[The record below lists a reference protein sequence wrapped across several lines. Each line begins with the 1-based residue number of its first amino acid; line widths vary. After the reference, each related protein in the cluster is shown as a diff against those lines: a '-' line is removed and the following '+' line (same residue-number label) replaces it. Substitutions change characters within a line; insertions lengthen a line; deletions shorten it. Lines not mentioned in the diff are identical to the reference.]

1 MIVQHED
8 DMANGTAKETII
20 NKYFSDR
27 SESAGDTWDQLNL
40 DSVFFGLDHIILSYA
55 METSVSEATANIAR
69 MYSSYNSLLEYMDS
83 NVNTCYSDYVNMAK
97 FENDDNEELK
107 DKLTRFHYEASEL
120 SGVQEPHKFKK
131 YVKNT

>member
-1 MIVQHED
+1 
-8 DMANGTAKETII
+8 MANGTAKETII

-69 MYSSYNSLLEYMDS
+69 MYSSHNSLLEYMDS
-83 NVNTCYSDYVNMAK
+83 NIDTCYSDYVNMAII
-97 FENDDNEELK
+97 ENEDNEELK
-107 DKLTRFHYEASEL
+107 DKLTRFHFEASEL
-120 SGVQEPHKFKK
+120 SGVQEPNKFRK

>member
-69 MYSSYNSLLEYMDS
+69 MYSSHNSLLEYMDS
-83 NVNTCYSDYVNMAK
+83 NIDTCYSDYVNMAII
-97 FENDDNEELK
+97 ENEDNEELK
-107 DKLTRFHYEASEL
+107 DKLTRFHFEASEL
-120 SGVQEPHKFKK
+120 SGVQEPNKFRK